1 MSFSSIKIL
10 TVTAITCLAI
20 TPLIAQAENWS
31 DKLVISGFAS
41 ANYHK
46 TDEPLPFNGEAGEG
60 HDDQGSF
67 AGTRFGINFN
77 ATINDKFKFAGQ
89 LFATKEED
97 NYATH
102 VDWGFGTLK
111 LTDSL
116 DLRAGKLK
124 FPVGLVNEYID
135 VGYAYPWMHAP
146 TSFYS
151 EAGANLNGPQ
161 VTREAYSGAS
171 LLWKVDL
178 GDWETEFDLFVG
190 EINLEGTDVR
200 KLQGLVVNLNLDEE
214 IFIELATYEGNMQ
227 NVVLDDAVSAA
238 SGGSMWQ
245 NMLFNMQGNM
255 QGADHSVDSLGIKY
269 DSNNILFMYELANV
283 TMGQLTAM
291 EATAWYTTLGYRMG
305 EFMPHITFE
314 NYEQGD
320 GSGAFDDDQ
329 DIVTLG
335 LRWDYVSNVAIKFE
349 LTQIKLNQGNG
360 LFGYEDNPED
370 NTINMFG
377 IGIDTVF

>member
-1 MSFSSIKIL
+1 MTIRAALLAPDLASISM
-10 TVTAITCLAI
+10 
-20 TPLIAQAENWS
+20 PQS
-31 DKLVISGFAS
+31 
-41 ANYHK
+41 
-46 TDEPLPFNGEAGEG
+46 
-60 HDDQGSF
+60 
-67 AGTRFGINFN
+67 
-77 ATINDKFKFAGQ
+77 NDKFKFAGQ

-102 VDWGFGTLK
+102 VDWAFGTLK

-124 FPVGLVNEYID
+124 FPIGLVNEYID

-190 EINLEGTDVR
+190 EVNLEGTNVR

-227 NVVLDDAVSAA
+227 NVELEGALSSGD
-238 SGGSMWQ
+238 GGSMWE
-245 NMLFNMQGNM
+245 NMLFMMQGNM

-329 DIVTLG
+329 DTVTLG

>member
-1 MSFSSIKIL
+1 MSSDPIKLALAALTTCLVLNPL
-10 TVTAITCLAI
+10 TVL
-20 TPLIAQAENWS
+20 AENWS

-46 TDEPLPFNGEAGEG
+46 TDEALPFNGEVGNG

-67 AGTRFGINFN
+67 AGTRLGLNFN
-77 ATINDKFKFAGQ
+77 AAINDKFKFAGQ
-89 LFATKEED
+89 LFSTKEED
-97 NYATH
+97 NYAVH
-102 VDWGFGTLK
+102 VDWAFGTLK
-111 LTDSL
+111 LTESL

-146 TSFYS
+146 VSFYS

-171 LLWKVDL
+171 LLWEVEL
-178 GDWETEFDLFVG
+178 GDWVTEFDLFMG
-190 EINLEGTDVR
+190 EVNLEGTDVR
-200 KLQGLVVNLNLDEE
+200 KLRGLAVNINFDEE
-214 IFIELATYEGNMQ
+214 LFIELATYEGNMQ
-227 NVVLDDAVSAA
+227 NVTVEGAVQ
-238 SGGSMWQ
+238 GGSLWE
-245 NMLFNMQGNM
+245 NMLFLMQGNM
-255 QGADHSVDSLGIKY
+255 EGADHSVDNFGFKY

-283 TMGQLTAM
+283 TMGQITAM
-291 EATAWYTTLGYRMG
+291 EATAWYGTLGYQMG
-305 EFMPHITFE
+305 KFMPHITFE

-320 GSGAFDDDQ
+320 GSGPFDDDQ
-329 DIVTLG
+329 DIITLG

-370 NTINMFG
+370 DTINMFG
-377 IGIDTVF
+377 IGLDTVF

>member
-1 MSFSSIKIL
+1 MSLRSTKIL
-10 TVTAITCLAI
+10 IVTAVTYLAI
-20 TPLIAQAENWS
+20 TPLIVQAENWS
-31 DKLVISGFAS
+31 DKLTISGFAS
-41 ANYHK
+41 ADYHK
-46 TDEPLPFNGEAGEG
+46 TDEPLPFNGEAGKG

-67 AGTRFGINFN
+67 SGTRFGINFN
-77 ATINDKFKFAGQ
+77 AIINDKFKFGGQ
-89 LFATKEED
+89 LFSTKEED

-102 VDWGFGTLK
+102 VDWAFGTLK

-124 FPVGLVNEYID
+124 FPIGLVNEYID

-161 VTREAYSGAS
+161 VTREAFSGAS
-171 LLWKVDL
+171 LLWTVDL
-178 GDWETEFDLFVG
+178 GDWQTEFDLFVG
-190 EINLEGTDVR
+190 EVNLEGTDVR
-200 KLQGLVVNLNLDEE
+200 KLMGLVVNLNLDEE

-227 NVVLDDAVSAA
+227 NVELEGAVQ
-238 SGGSMWQ
+238 GGSMWE
-245 NMLFNMQGNM
+245 NMLYVMEGNM
-255 QGADHSVDSLGIKY
+255 QGADHSVDSLGVKY

-291 EATAWYTTLGYRMG
+291 EATAWYATLGYQMG
-305 EFMPHITFE
+305 KFMPNITFE

-320 GSGAFDDDQ
+320 GNGAFDDDQ

-349 LTQIKLNQGNG
+349 VSQIKLNQGNG
-360 LFGYEDNPED
+360 MFGYEDNPED